1 MYTSS
6 IYRDNKL
13 VNVQVSLGLVGV
25 VIYDEEFVF
34 LSFKRINN
42 LINSVNYFFGPL
54 APPEILARGPSALEA
69 YKKALEGGKT
79 SVKRVPVMLIGQDR
93 AGKTSLKKSLKGI
106 CFDPNED
113 STVGIEVDPSYFS
126 VSTETWKIGEKTQDE
141 DLDTMISFDY
151 HMALTMTEQ
160 IVASSKE
167 TGKNTDIATNAE
179 ESQDSIDIETND
191 VPAERP
197 YAEQP
202 TSSEHIQTSEN
213 TAPTPR
219 QNISHVSHP
228 TEKKNEDL
236 NVPSSVVPEEVATV
250 AESFLRGDLNDGR
263 EDIYST
269 FWDFA
274 GQSVYY
280 VTHPLFLTRRA
291 IYCLVY
297 DLSLNPEGIAKPVV
311 KQGVYKEVLENCGLQ
326 TNLDYLDLWM
336 MSVASLTSCQS
347 DASPQTDHLPETLP
361 PVFLVCTHADTPYDG
376 RNPKKVAHEIFG
388 FLKNKPY
395 GGQLHDVFV
404 VDNTS
409 LKVNNS
415 ECPEIVRLRQKVLA
429 VAKILPHIDEVIP
442 VKWLKFEKVLKVAK
456 EKAYKCITLENAR
469 VLGRNACNIV
479 DDGEFNT
486 LMDYLHDL
494 RSIIHFKDT
503 EELNKMVVLN
513 PRWLIDVFKKV
524 ITIKPHDAR
533 ENNYLNLWCKLERDG
548 ILDEKLLEHVWG
560 RLFNK
565 KETCDSLIEIM
576 NKFCLLCP
584 WSSDPLNGKS
594 YLVPSMLK
602 LPPPAKMSQLI
613 ASAKFPSLF
622 IKFENGQ
629 VPLGFFPRL
638 VIQFFQWG
646 KEKLWKP
653 GNPHLF
659 RNFARFFTI
668 RDDYSVILICHSS
681 TVEII
686 VHGGNCSLGS
696 AESVSS
702 QLSLSDDFYLEDT
715 AGLTCCRAVSEQL
728 GLMLECMRNEF
739 FWLRSMKYEM
749 TVTCTVCC
757 KRGAVE
763 YCQAHNIQY
772 CKEEQCLHFL
782 TLAELFRSKK
792 DLVCSRSAFANNSSI
807 QVMQFAPWFPSEEQ
821 YVSNFKI
828 QGNPIFIF
836 WVTLLRIIIK

>member
-6 IYRDNKL
+6 IYRDTKL

-42 LINSVNYFFGPL
+42 LINSVNYFFCPL

-79 SVKRVPVMLIGQDR
+79 SVKRVPIMLIGQDR

-126 VSTETWKIGEKTQDE
+126 VSTETWKTGEKTQDE

-160 IVASSKE
+160 IMASLKE
-167 TGKNTDIATNAE
+167 TGKNTEIATNAE

-191 VPAERP
+191 VPGEHH

-213 TAPTPR
+213 TTPTPR

-236 NVPSSVVPEEVATV
+236 NFPSSVVPEEVATV

-311 KQGVYKEVLENCGLQ
+311 KQGVYKEVLENCGLK
-326 TNLDYLDLWM
+326 TNLDCLDFWM

-347 DASPQTDHLPETLP
+347 DASPQSDHLPETLP

-415 ECPEIVRLRQKVLA
+415 ECPEIVRLRQEVLA

-456 EKAYKCITLENAR
+456 EKAYKCINLETAR

-584 WSSDPLNGKS
+584 WPSDPLNGKS

-613 ASAKFPSLF
+613 ASAKIPSLF

-681 TVEII
+681 TVEIV

-702 QLSLSDDFYLEDT
+702 QLSQSEDLHPEDT